1 MPAHSRL
8 IGFSVV
14 LGLLTACCALQ
25 GGTVPARRLPTVT
38 VTCVVRTAG
47 DRPIAGAR
55 CLSEGVSALTDE
67 QGVAR
72 LPGVPVGARLMVV
85 TVAGYD
91 QVNQPYTASA
101 DLSVTVTLVRKT
113 P

>member
-1 MPAHSRL
+1 MTARSRL

-25 GGTVPARRLPTVT
+25 RGTVPARRLPTVT

-47 DRPIAGAR
+47 DQPIAGAR
-55 CLSEGVSALTDE
+55 CLSEGVRALTDE

-72 LPGVPVGARLMVV
+72 LPGVPVGARLLVV
-85 TVAGYD
+85 TVVGYD
-91 QVNQPYTASA
+91 PVNQPYTASA
-101 DLSVTVTLVRKT
+101 DLSVTVTLVRKA